1 VKKREIR
8 SIEVKSDKQYENEE
22 CAILGAKKQR
32 RD

>member
-1 VKKREIR
+1 VKKREIK
-8 SIEVKSDKQYENEE
+8 STEVKYGEQYKNEE